1 MAEDNYYVFGPGEGH
16 RQEARGSVMHF
27 KARSATTNGR
37 FSLMERTLPPGGR
50 MPPPHLHVDCEEAYY
65 VLNGAVTFVLGGT
78 ERTEGPETFLLV
90 PGGTAHTFGNRSGEP
105 ARLLV
110 LHSPALDGYF
120 ADLDALW
127 SGSVPPTPEEER
139 ALMSRHGMQPAT
151 T

>member
-1 MAEDNYYVFGPGEGH
+1 MADDTYYVFGPGQGH

-27 KARSATTNGR
+27 KAKAATTSGR

-50 MPPPHLHVDCEEAYY
+50 MPPPHVHLGCEEAYY
-65 VLNGAVTFVLGGT
+65 VLNGQVTFILGGT
-78 ERTEGPETFLLV
+78 ERVEAPETFILV

-120 ADLDALW
+120 AELDALW
-127 SGSVPPTPEEER
+127 SGATPPTPEEER
-139 ALMSRHGMQPAT
+139 ALMSRHGMQPPS
-151 T
+151 